1 MNQQPLLGPWV
12 RRFLLEHLTSE
23 RSLSRN
29 TQRSYRDT
37 FCLLI
42 PFTAERLQ
50 RPVDKIKVTELSANL
65 VRTFLTYLKEV
76 RNCGT
81 NTHNQRLAGIHALA
95 LFIGNRSPE
104 HLAWCSDVR
113 AVPFKRSAR
122 TVIHYLDKPEMDALL
137 TEANQNT
144 AQGCRD
150 HGLLLFLYN
159 SGARADEA
167 AQLTVADL
175 HFTPS
180 DWNGQA
186 YVQICGKGGR
196 TRQCPLWP
204 STVHEISGLIANR
217 EPSEHVFLNR
227 RHVPITRYGI
237 YDVVKRYARRAAVK
251 MPSIAAKQVSP
262 HIIRHTTATHL
273 LRAGVDINTIR
284 AWLGHVSI
292 DTTNVYAD
300 VDLEMKAR
308 ALAACDTG
316 SPTSQR
322 RIWHNNPGVMEFLRN
337 L

>member
-1 MNQQPLLGPWV
+1 MNQQPLLGSWV
-12 RRFLLEHLTSE
+12 RRFLLEHLTVE
-23 RSLSRN
+23 RNLSRN

-42 PFTAERLQ
+42 PFAAERLK
-50 RPVDKIKVTELSANL
+50 RPVDRIKVTELSADL

-95 LFIGNRSPE
+95 LFVGKRSPE
-104 HLAWCSDVR
+104 HLAWCSEVR

-122 TVIHYLDKPEMDALL
+122 TVIHYLDKPEMDALM
-137 TEANQNT
+137 AAVNQNS
-144 AQGCRD
+144 AQGRRD
-150 HGLLLFLYN
+150 HAMLLFLYN
-159 SGARADEA
+159 SGARAEEA
-167 AQLTVADL
+167 ARLTIADL

-186 YVQICGKGGR
+186 YVQISGKGGR

-204 STVHEISGLIANR
+204 LTIHEIRGLIANR
-217 EPSEHVFLNR
+217 EPSQHVFLNR

-237 YDVVKRYARRAAVK
+237 YDVVKRYARRAAANV
-251 MPSIAAKQVSP
+251 PSIAAKQVSP

-284 AWLGHVSI
+284 GWLGHVSLN
-292 DTTNVYAD
+292 TTNVYAE
-300 VDLEMKAR
+300 VDLEMKAK
-308 ALAACDTG
+308 ALSKCEVTEESKRDKHWRDQ
-316 SPTSQR
+316 PCL
-322 RIWHNNPGVMEFLRN
+322 MEFLRT

>member
-1 MNQQPLLGPWV
+1 MNPQPLLGPWV
-12 RRFLLEHLTSE
+12 RRFLLEHLRGE
-23 RSLSRN
+23 RNLSRN
-29 TQRSYRDT
+29 TQSSYRDT

-42 PFTAERLQ
+42 PFAAQKLQ
-50 RPVDKIKVTELSANL
+50 RPVDKIKVTELSADL
-65 VRTFLTYLKEV
+65 VRAFLIYLKEV

-104 HLAWCSDVR
+104 HLVWCSDVR

-137 TEANQNT
+137 TEAYLKT
-144 AQGCRD
+144 AQGRRD
-150 HGLLLFLYN
+150 HALLLFLYN
-159 SGARADEA
+159 SGARAEEA

-186 YVQICGKGGR
+186 YVQIRGKGGR

-204 STVHEISGLIANR
+204 STVHEISCLIANR

-227 RHVPITRYGI
+227 RHVPITRYGV
-237 YDVVKRYARRAAVK
+237 YDVVKRYARRVAAK

-262 HIIRHTTATHL
+262 HIIRHYLPFLTM
-273 LRAGVDINTIR
+273 
-284 AWLGHVSI
+284 S
-292 DTTNVYAD
+292 
-300 VDLEMKAR
+300 
-308 ALAACDTG
+308 
-316 SPTSQR
+316 SPAMPAPFYR
-322 RIWHNNPGVMEFLRN
+322 
-337 L
+337 